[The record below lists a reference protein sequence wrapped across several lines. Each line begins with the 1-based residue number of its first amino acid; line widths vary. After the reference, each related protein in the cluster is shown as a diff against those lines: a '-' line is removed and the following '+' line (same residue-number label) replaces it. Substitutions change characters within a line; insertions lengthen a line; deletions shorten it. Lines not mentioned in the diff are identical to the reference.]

1 MKRKNHK
8 KRMAR
13 LLTAVF
19 AAVMIMSLLPMTASA
34 RETGR
39 TVLDEDYYGL
49 SDSNAA
55 KVPGLTYHCSGHGDK
70 MEPYYVEE
78 ENDYLRTVPGIIER
92 AGNKIRYI
100 KGYYCPGCFHQ
111 FSSGSAQEGGDRE
124 NANKSKD
131 ELGID
136 GTTMADYFQYL
147 SEHDNAFLADCGFYY
162 STKDDFEHMPDT
174 GGSSDGGN
182 TYAPPWPDLTD
193 EMILAGEFHSNKALP
208 LPENKAPDV
217 GDPIGNWD
225 KTGAWTFYQFFY
237 TGMRKIINKP
247 SSANDPAWDTV
258 RDTTCIYFMNR
269 QHERQLPGL
278 RVNYSYNW
286 YRYDYSKIGDW
297 LITDIMAE
305 YETGE
310 LCGIATYIGQ
320 GMEIAVPEKVN
331 IPLYGDVKIIGLDIE
346 DHNLTKV
353 YVNDNVTYIRR
364 LSSVNLEEISG
375 CKNLEYIGK
384 YAFQNNVSLK
394 SLPEMPKLDWIAMGA
409 FEGCISLRDIKLPD
423 NMTFIDFTAFGWY
436 DTVLGN
442 YDIGMTDQSWEDF
455 QYLSDLSDNDKILG
469 LTLYAKKGSTTYN
482 LLDTLINKND
492 ALTPALDDSGKP
504 YFKSYGDAVSMMSG
518 EVKEFT
524 SHWNLKSSGDYKGN
538 LASTDKDVD
547 DSTGGRLGEYGEG
560 EPSWKPKDIVKNGA
574 VTGGLLLMLT
584 TTVGIAGYE
593 ATKKKKSSD
602 ARKDRGNI
610 FDDDSEEDYWG
621 ISEVYDDLDRAD
633 KTKMYF
639 DLLDVFSKQLKKLGK
654 YGEIGKEII
663 DGGKKLQKVLD
674 IYAETGDLTL
684 AFSKVRLTDKLG
696 EKVVGMT
703 TKAVPGIAVWDI
715 TTGIFFGNSRT
726 ADAVNFG
733 ANAEHTVDFVFDMCR
748 AVAGEARKNPTAPKG
763 TKYPG
768 VFGVDEFC
776 KNVTDGAYG
785 ENLKNIGLTG
795 DLLLSKG
802 SIGQTWN
809 GIFGEDGMGFTGFVD
824 GICQTATE
832 ATTDHSLVS
841 GYLLE
846 HFNNKIEQFYE
857 NL

>member
-1 MKRKNHK
+1 MKHKNHK
-8 KRMAR
+8 KHRAR

-19 AAVMIMSLLPMTASA
+19 AAVMLLSLLPIAVSA
-34 RETGR
+34 RENGH

-55 KVPGLTYHCSGHGDK
+55 QVPGLIYRCSGHGDIMK
-70 MEPYYVEE
+70 PYYVEE
-78 ENDYLRTVPGIIER
+78 ENDYLRTIPGIIER
-92 AGNKIRYI
+92 VGNKIRYI

-111 FSSGSAQEGGDRE
+111 FSSGSAQGGHE
-124 NANKSKD
+124 NSNKSKD

-136 GTTMADYFQYL
+136 GTALADYFQYL

-162 STKDDFEHMPDT
+162 SPKDDFEHMPDT

-504 YFKSYGDAVSMMSG
+504 YFKSYGDAVAMMSG

-524 SHWNLKSSGDYKGN
+524 SHWNLKSSGDYKGK

-593 ATKKKKSSD
+593 TTKKNKSSD

-684 AFSKVRLTDKLG
+684 AFSKVQLTDNLG

-776 KNVTDGAYG
+776 KKVTDGAYG

-809 GIFGEDGMGFTGFVD
+809 GIFGEDGMGFMGFVD

-832 ATTDHSLVS
+832 ATTDHSLIS